1 MYLHK
6 AETKITLSAKA
17 GILGVDFII
26 NISSIYI
33 INIPVFRKNESLIL
47 ITGSETIS
55 CEEQHDETPI
65 RISVNDFDVPY
76 KDCLCWFR
84 GLQL

>member
-1 MYLHK
+1 MVSKSRHSRSRFYNQY
-6 AETKITLSAKA
+6 
-17 GILGVDFII
+17 II
-26 NISSIYI
+26 DIYP

>member
-1 MYLHK
+1 MHSRSRFYNQY
-6 AETKITLSAKA
+6 
-17 GILGVDFII
+17 II
-26 NISSIYI
+26 DIYP
-33 INIPVFRKNESLIL
+33 INIPVFRKNESLIHVL

>member
-1 MYLHK
+1 MHSRSRFYNQY
-6 AETKITLSAKA
+6 
-17 GILGVDFII
+17 II
-26 NISSIYI
+26 DIYS
-33 INIPVFRKNESLIL
+33 INIPVFRKNESLIHVL